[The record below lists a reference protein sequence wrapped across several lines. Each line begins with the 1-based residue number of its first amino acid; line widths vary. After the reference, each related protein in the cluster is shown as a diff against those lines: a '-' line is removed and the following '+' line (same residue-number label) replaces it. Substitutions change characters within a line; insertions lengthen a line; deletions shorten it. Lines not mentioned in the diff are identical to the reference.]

1 VIDGGGHS
9 ELVVWGQTELAGMD
23 LEGGRVLW
31 RHPHVAQ
38 YGLNISTPI
47 WGPDNRLFA
56 SSAYGGGSRML
67 RLTRANEQTTPTE
80 LWSNNRMRLHFGS
93 ALRIRDLIIG
103 ASGDFGPAFLVA
115 LNADTGAEVW
125 RDRTF
130 ARAQLVDANGTLII
144 VDEHGEIALASVSTA
159 GLKVHARKEMLTSN
173 AWTPPTVV
181 GGRVYLRDRKNIVA
195 LDLSQ

>member
-1 VIDGGGHS
+1 V
-9 ELVVWGQTELAGMD
+9 
-23 LEGGRVLW
+23 
-31 RHPHVAQ
+31 
-38 YGLNISTPI
+38 
-47 WGPDNRLFA
+47 
-56 SSAYGGGSRML
+56 
-67 RLTRANEQTTPTE
+67 
-80 LWSNNRMRLHFGS
+80 
-93 ALRIRDLIIG
+93 RIGDLIIG